1 MRQIPMSPIQI
12 DSDVLVECVRS
23 NLYAMQR
30 LHQLSNWRLS
40 AVALMELLQG
50 CQSRR
55 EFIPLQKMMREHRA
69 EYLPVTPAISDRA
82 VSLITIHAPTSGM
95 RLGDALIAAT
105 AMEYDETLLTANMKH
120 FRPIE
125 GLRLEKFEMRS
136 QPAVKSIHESRA
148 IYELD

>member
-1 MRQIPMSPIQI
+1 MIQI
-12 DSDVLVECVRS
+12 DADVLIEFVRT
-23 NLYAMQR
+23 NLHATHR
-30 LHQLSNWRLS
+30 LNQLSVWRLS
-40 AVALMELLQG
+40 AVAWMELLQG
-50 CQSRR
+50 CHSLSEVRELQQIMRSRSV
-55 EFIPLQKMMREHRA
+55 